1 MTLEV
6 AGPNASPFAGLNNNQ
21 PSHHMMNGSD
31 EEDEEE
37 YMRNRGGVLRVGG
50 RTLSSEDLR
59 DLAAKENAKDVVTAF
74 GSPAE
79 VAGGFRNRVSRES
92 DNDGNTDSPGSP
104 DQVMNETAQL
114 RLATNATAEAAAA
127 M

>member
-1 MTLEV
+1 
-6 AGPNASPFAGLNNNQ
+6 
-21 PSHHMMNGSD
+21 MNGSD